1 VITDDIAA
9 ATAEHLGILIDP
21 RVTAAAEATVPW
33 VQRYRS
39 LTPPAVLWSEPN
51 VVQGAVLYAAH
62 LYNVRAAPSGTDMF
76 ADPGASVSVLPE
88 VYRLIGSDPVI
99 A

>member
-1 VITDDIAA
+1 
-9 ATAEHLGILIDP
+9 
-21 RVTAAAEATVPW
+21 
-33 VQRYRS
+33 
-39 LTPPAVLWSEPN
+39 VLWSEPN

-62 LYNVRAAPSGTDMF
+62 LYNVRAAPTGTDMYS
-76 ADPGASVSVLPE
+76 DPGASVSVLPE